1 MPKIIQNNLSIKNK
15 IAEFN
20 VIVRG
25 AIAVIGGDNSTG
37 KTLYFKEKQ
46 LYCQRHNDSAY
57 FFINYSNM
65 QDFLRIFDE
74 NVSNKIIFVDNA
86 DIIVPENI
94 DIYRKISNSPNQFIF
109 FGRDITKYNKNYD
122 NWSELQEISKGKY
135 RLTYVLKKA
144 GVYGSNSFINEK
156 KQPIQQKNQ
165 RRILSW

>member
-74 NVSNKIIFVDNA
+74 NVSEEKFEIKSIENAKINKKIKIF
-86 DIIVPENI
+86 I
-94 DIYRKISNSPNQFIF
+94 
-109 FGRDITKYNKNYD
+109 
-122 NWSELQEISKGKY
+122 
-135 RLTYVLKKA
+135 
-144 GVYGSNSFINEK
+144 
-156 KQPIQQKNQ
+156 
-165 RRILSW
+165 

>member
-57 FFINYSNM
+57 FFIKSFLLTM
-65 QDFLRIFDE
+65 QILLCLRI
-74 NVSNKIIFVDNA
+74 
-86 DIIVPENI
+86 
-94 DIYRKISNSPNQFIF
+94 
-109 FGRDITKYNKNYD
+109 
-122 NWSELQEISKGKY
+122 
-135 RLTYVLKKA
+135 
-144 GVYGSNSFINEK
+144 
-156 KQPIQQKNQ
+156 
-165 RRILSW
+165 